1 MSRCLVALALFLA
14 LVAAGCGGQPAPSA
28 TCTDGDAPILAA
40 LRHAPAPVTLSDGA
54 RLSDCVRRSTSDAE
68 LENLGAVV
76 TRAADQLADGAAA
89 KRPGAALALGYLVGA
104 VRRGASHTNGIAAE
118 LVHRVEAAMR
128 RAATGAGAR
137 VDLAR
142 GLSAGA
148 RTG

>member
-40 LRHAPAPVTLSDGA
+40 LRHAPATVTLSDGA

-76 TRAADQLADGAAA
+76 TRAADQLAA
-89 KRPGAALALGYLVGA
+89 GAALALGYLVGA